1 MWCDVP
7 VQVFGKLLRQIEP
20 LAAFRLRNK
29 KWFGIA
35 SSTFLVTVP
44 LMKVSVASD
53 ALSEMAIGNLLLT
66 ILAAIVLHLVYL
78 AFNTLMTTPL
88 GLNVKERKAVI
99 ILTSQKTLPVAVT
112 VISFLDDSWNLGI
125 IVIPCILCHL
135 CQLLIDGLFVNK
147 WATMTEEGGTLGLGQ
162 VPTADLKAVAAE
174 ESA

>member
-1 MWCDVP
+1 MP

-99 ILTSQKTLPVAVT
+99 ILT
-112 VISFLDDSWNLGI
+112 F
-125 IVIPCILCHL
+125 
-135 CQLLIDGLFVNK
+135 
-147 WATMTEEGGTLGLGQ
+147 
-162 VPTADLKAVAAE
+162 
-174 ESA
+174 